1 MSPKDARLIKQINR
15 ELFRDMI
22 WALLDL
28 QPDYV
33 KNFSL
38 DGVDSPIASL
48 QFPMVAS
55 ALYLF
60 VVYTLKVPCVR
71 LLFTR

>member
-1 MSPKDARLIKQINR
+1 
-15 ELFRDMI
+15 MI